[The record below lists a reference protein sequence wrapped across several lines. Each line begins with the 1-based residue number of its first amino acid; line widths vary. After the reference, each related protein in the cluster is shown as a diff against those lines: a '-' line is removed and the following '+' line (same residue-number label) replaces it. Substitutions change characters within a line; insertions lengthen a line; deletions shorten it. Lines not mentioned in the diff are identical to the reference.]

1 MDAAEKK
8 DLRVDQ
14 IDKVDIKDADNLTG
28 KYVNKARKMV
38 SKTFAKRA
46 LQWYSIDSVFNLCS
60 WFVFQGAV
68 ICFSGYLTFKVL
80 TQFILIK
87 IFKPNM

>member
-8 DLRVDQ
+8 DIRPDQ

-28 KYVNKARKMV
+28 KYVSKARKMV

-46 LQWYSIDSVFNLCS
+46 LQWCTLNKTL
-60 WFVFQGAV
+60 
-68 ICFSGYLTFKVL
+68 
-80 TQFILIK
+80 ILIF
-87 IFKPNM
+87 INFLY